1 MADKFDEDFKNW
13 LKDSKGLDDAKIE
26 DLKDTKQKDLLV
38 LYQKEFGAFK
48 VWLKNSEHS
57 PIKDEKNKGYND
69 LSDKKETCKQFGK
82 DFEYWASKEKNVD
95 LSKGILPQVAAN
107 LYDEYK
113 ATFNAKFRQNSHSDD
128 NSNQNT
134 DNSWIQEKI
143 KHWDNEWCQQHD
155 PKYTFERVDA
165 DISPN
170 TLKFDIYKTEADKT
184 AGKKAVTLEYNN
196 ERDVSLS
203 TEDGKAPDFEFFDKM
218 IREAK
223 ENDHVP
229 GVTFEGDMSPDFKAK
244 LAIACIKHGLP
255 MTGFE
260 GKIDLNQ
267 LSPEE
272 LNSLGDE
279 VTKKVDYHNKYTA
292 AKEAA
297 QAHLANAETKD
308 KPFDLSTMADMNDAA
323 IVFAA
328 YKNAGVT
335 VDGVSSVFKNSP
347 EGLIHTTDFKFMPQE
362 AQETIGKHNKEIRNQ
377 MLTRTQG
384 KARVPGPV
392 VAEDKDEERKLAQ
405 HVINNETPKVLKS
418 AESHATATK
427 NFKNFIL
434 GGLEDR

>member
-1 MADKFDEDFKNW
+1 MADENETLKKIQLEANKW
-13 LKDSKGLDDAKIE
+13 LA
-26 DLKDTKQKDLLV
+26 
-38 LYQKEFGAFK
+38 
-48 VWLKNSEHS
+48 
-57 PIKDEKNKGYND
+57 EKNKDGISFIQILADKSESFD
-69 LSDKKETCKQFGK
+69 LATLQGCLALKVKYDAWKKGQEQSETAQTQNTSNGSFIVK
-82 DFEYWASKEKNVD
+82 DGNNTFQPA
-95 LSKGILPQVAAN
+95 PQ
-107 LYDEYK
+107 
-113 ATFNAKFRQNSHSDD
+113 
-128 NSNQNT
+128 NQNT

-184 AGKKAVTLEYNN
+184 AGKKAVTVEYNN

-223 ENDHVP
+223 ENDRVP
-229 GVTFEGDMSPDFKAK
+229 GVTFEGEMSPDFKAK

-405 HVINNETPKVLKS
+405 HVINDETPKVLKS